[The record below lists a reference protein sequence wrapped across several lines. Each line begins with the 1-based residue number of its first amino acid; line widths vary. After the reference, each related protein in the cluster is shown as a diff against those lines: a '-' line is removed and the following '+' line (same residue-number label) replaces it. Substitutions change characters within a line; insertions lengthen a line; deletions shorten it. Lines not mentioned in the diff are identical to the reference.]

1 MGMNE
6 YFKRFKDVS
15 FIANGTFKEVYQL
28 NDKNE
33 NLVVK
38 ICDNDKN
45 SKIVKYLLNEILCN
59 MFLDSK
65 YVIRTREIH
74 ILPEFFGIIEPMMIN
89 GTLGMLLTN
98 LSIMQK
104 QLSEN
109 QIWKFFI
116 QIIDATYFLHKQ
128 GICHRDLKPDNIL
141 LDGKFNIKIHDF
153 NSCSIKR
160 YNSLYNSTV
169 IGTPLYM
176 SPRVISGQV
185 YNEDVDIW
193 SIGCILYEMIEG
205 RSPFSQ
211 VKHWLELYKN
221 INSINY
227 LPITRKEI
235 TKELKLWIPRLLKRN
250 RPCSV
255 TLRKLV
261 GSKAL
266 EHNVKLEIPHE
277 SKEFHKYT
285 KLHCSTWS
293 EFINIL
299 KIFPKTLDLRTES
312 HNESDTNTGIGTIN
326 NDEIQECFL
335 VSKKNICY
343 RSK

>member
-15 FIANGTFKEVYQL
+15 FIANGTFKQVYQIK
-28 NDKNE
+28 DKNKD
-33 NLVVK
+33 LVAK
-38 ICDNDKN
+38 ICNNEQN
-45 SKIVKYLLNEILCN
+45 SKYIKYLLNEILCN
-59 MFLDSK
+59 MFLRSK
-65 YVIRTREIH
+65 YIIRTDEIH
-74 ILPEFFGIIEPMMIN
+74 ILSDFFVIVEPMMVN
-89 GTLGMLLTN
+89 GTLGMLLNN
-98 LSIMQK
+98 LKITEQK
-104 QLSEN
+104 LAEQ

-141 LDGKFNIKIHDF
+141 LDSNYNIKLHDF

-160 YNSLYNSTV
+160 YNSLYNSTT

-176 SPRVISGQV
+176 SPRVISGQF

-193 SIGCILYEMIEG
+193 STGCILYEMIEG
-205 RSPFSQ
+205 HSPFSQ
-211 VKHWLELYKN
+211 VKHWLELYNN
-221 INSINY
+221 INSIEY
-227 LPITRKEI
+227 LPIKRDDI
-235 TKELKLWIPRLLKRN
+235 TQELKMWIPRLLKRT
-250 RPCSV
+250 RPGSV
-255 TLRKLV
+255 TIRKLV

-266 EHNVKLEIPHE
+266 EHNVKLEIPND

-285 KLHCSTWS
+285 KIHCSTWS
-293 EFINIL
+293 EFIHIL
-299 KIFPKTLDLRTES
+299 KMFPKTLDLRLES
-312 HNESDTNTGIGTIN
+312 YKNSNSYVLDNNEID
-326 NDEIQECFL
+326 DCFL

>member
-6 YFKRFKDVS
+6 YLKRFKDIS
-15 FIANGTFKEVYQL
+15 FIANGTFKEVYQI
-28 NDKNE
+28 NYKNE
-33 NLVVK
+33 DLVVK
-38 ICDNDKN
+38 ICNKEQN
-45 SKIVKYLLNEILCN
+45 SKYIKYLLNEILCN
-59 MFLDSK
+59 MFLRSK
-65 YVIRTREIH
+65 YIIRTYEIH
-74 ILPEFFGIIEPMMIN
+74 ILSDFFVIMEPMMMN
-89 GTLGMLLTN
+89 GTLGMLLNN
-98 LSIMQK
+98 LKITEQ
-104 QLSEN
+104 QLSEQ

-141 LDGKFNIKIHDF
+141 LDSSYNIKLHDF

-160 YNSLYNSTV
+160 YNSLYNSTT

-176 SPRVISGQV
+176 SPRVISGKF

-205 RSPFSQ
+205 HSPFSQ

-221 INSINY
+221 INLIDY
-227 LPITRKEI
+227 LPVKRVNITQ
-235 TKELKLWIPRLLKRN
+235 ELSMWIPRLLKRT
-250 RPCSV
+250 RPGSL
-255 TLRKLV
+255 TIRKLV
-261 GSKAL
+261 GSRAL
-266 EHNVKLEIPHE
+266 EHNVKLEIPND

-285 KLHCSTWS
+285 KIHCSTWS
-293 EFINIL
+293 EFIHIL
-299 KIFPKTLDLRTES
+299 KMFPKTLDLRAKLCKNS
-312 HNESDTNTGIGTIN
+312 N
-326 NDEIQECFL
+326 NSALDRDEIDDCFL